1 MIWRLAA
8 KADPLPGPVMF
19 VVRVNFDGLQ
29 LFCVVADNWMVHRLA
44 HKFFRPL
51 ITSNLNP
58 IDCLPIS
65 QPV

>member
-29 LFCVVADNWMVHRLA
+29 LFFVVVG
-44 HKFFRPL
+44 
-51 ITSNLNP
+51 
-58 IDCLPIS
+58 S
-65 QPV
+65 QIGSQCF